1 MQMLR
6 MARACVLSVCGSSA
20 CVSVDVD
27 AVRVVDVDGV
37 AVDDGDRVVVDAVR
51 AAAARL
57 AAAELAWPRGA
68 RVHLHHDVHAFVLAT
83 GQTTPTLR
91 AWSVGDAVHLLPRDT
106 WLRPDDAPARLA
118 HELCHVAL
126 TRRAGGRPL
135 PRFGSEGVC
144 SVVAGQ
150 ASARMPLDDV
160 RAAVVDRSD
169 AVLDFDG
176 DSAFAYGF
184 AHHAVARAVACG
196 RALAVVV
203 DVLAVRADVVAALG
217 AAPAALLAPECPEI
231 GDTAQPLATVPPSP
245 RGAP

>member
-1 MQMLR
+1 
-6 MARACVLSVCGSSA
+6 VLSVCGSSVCGVGA

-27 AVRVVDVDGV
+27 DVRVVDVDGV
-37 AVDDGDRVVVDAVR
+37 VVDAADRVVVDAVR
-51 AAAARL
+51 AAAPRL
-57 AAAELAWPRGA
+57 AAADLAWPRGA
-68 RVHLHHDVHAFVLAT
+68 RVHLHHDVHAFVQAT

-91 AWSVGDAVHLLPRDT
+91 AWTAGDAVHLLPRDT
-106 WLRPDDAPARLA
+106 WRAPDDATARLA

-150 ASARMPLDDV
+150 ESARMPLDAV
-160 RAAVVDRSD
+160 RAAVADR
-169 AVLDFDG
+169 AALDFDG

-196 RALAVVV
+196 RALGVVV
-203 DVLAVRADVVAALG
+203 DVFAARADVVAALG
-217 AAPAALLAPECPEI
+217 AAPEALLGQECPEI
-231 GDTAQPLATVPPSP
+231 GDTAQPLATVPASP